1 MDELAASTIVYA
13 PAEEIFDLLLD
24 FSRFTRYAKHL
35 TDVQTHGDGGAGTRY
50 DLRFEWWKLSYTAR
64 SEVTAVDPPRRLDF
78 RILEDIDAHGCWRV
92 EPLDELPG
100 ASGGDGGSE
109 VPDDTELGCRA
120 WFEVAFDPGSVRAGN
135 IDLPRL
141 VSLDWVLKKLRPLV
155 RAEAERVVERVV
167 TDLEGRPRPVDVK
180 IHDEAPEL

>member
-13 PAEEIFDLLLD
+13 PAEEVFDLLLD

-35 TDVQTHGDGGAGTRY
+35 RRVRTHGDGGAGTRY

-64 SEVTAVDPPRRLDF
+64 SEVTAVDPPERLGF
-78 RILEDIDAHGCWRV
+78 RILQDVDARGCWRV
-92 EPLDELPG
+92 EPLETLP
-100 ASGGDGGSE
+100 ADAPADAE
-109 VPDDTELGCRA
+109 TACRA
-120 WFEVAFDPGSVRAGN
+120 WFEVAYDPRSVRAGS

-141 VSLDWVLKKLRPLV
+141 ISLEWVLKKVRPLV

-167 TDLEGRPRPVDVK
+167 GDLEGRRRPVTVE
-180 IHDEAPEL
+180 IHDEAPGL